1 MNISIKICII
11 GIVFSYLTI
20 GCAEK
25 FLDVQPG
32 SQYSSDFLNTKEGVE
47 AITNSAYQNI
57 LLTGDAGVNRIY
69 VEESCTDVFINF
81 RGLLNGNLQPFMDF
95 TWAAS
100 QVYLQDFWRSNYRA
114 IRDANLLLDAIP
126 EHPQLNDA
134 EKRQLSG
141 EMHFIR
147 GFAYAYLYSWFGAVP
162 LVTPDS
168 ELLLPRSTDAETR
181 AQIEGDLTAAIEE
194 LNTTAPLY
202 GRATKGAALGLLAQ
216 YYLQTRQWEKASRTA
231 QQVID
236 LNLYGLWPDVRTL
249 FALNNEGNK
258 EMIYAAPAI
267 AMNGHGNVWIAN
279 ALPPGYPTDVM
290 NTATQVCLPLA
301 FYQTFADDDQRKA
314 LILTHYTN
322 KSGTAINL
330 TTGEEYQN
338 PRSFKYPLDPAQ
350 VERHGGMDFPI
361 LRYAE
366 ILLIKAEADV
376 MAGKSIADA
385 LPYLNQVHTRAGLLP
400 YREADI
406 ADRNEFIEFV
416 LNERKWE
423 FFSEGRR
430 RQDLLRHDQFLQNAI
445 DRGKQA
451 QAFRTLF
458 PIPQS
463 EMDANPNLV
472 QNDGY

>member
-1 MNISIKICII
+1 MNISIKTFIF
-11 GIVFSYLTI
+11 GIAFSCLAS

-32 SQYSSDFLNTKEGVE
+32 SQYSSDFLNTKEGIE

-100 QVYLQDFWRSNYRA
+100 QGYLQDFWRSNYRA

-147 GFAYAYLYSWFGAVP
+147 GFAYAYLYSWFGSVP
-162 LVTPDS
+162 LVTPES

-181 AQIEGDLTAAIEE
+181 AQIESDLMAATDE
-194 LNTTAPLY
+194 LNTTTPLY
-202 GRATKGAALGLLAQ
+202 GRATKGAAFGLLAQ
-216 YYLQTRQWEKASRTA
+216 YYLQTKQWEKASEAA

-236 LNLYGLWPDVRTL
+236 LKLYELWPDVRTL

-267 AMNGHGNVWIAN
+267 AMNGHGNVWMAN

-301 FYQTFADDDQRKA
+301 FYQTFADGDQRKE
-314 LILTHYTN
+314 LILTRYTN
-322 KSGTAINL
+322 KNGAVINL

-366 ILLIKAEADV
+366 IVLIKAEADV
-376 MAGKSIADA
+376 MAGKNVADA

-406 ADRNEFIEFV
+406 PDQHAFIELV

>member
-1 MNISIKICII
+1 MNISIKTFII
-11 GIVFSYLTI
+11 GLTFSCLAS
-20 GCAEK
+20 GCAEQ

-32 SQYSSDFLNTKEGVE
+32 SQYSSDFLNTKEGIE

-69 VEESCTDVFINF
+69 VEESCTDVFVNF

-100 QVYLQDFWRSNYRA
+100 QGYLQDFWRRNYRA

-147 GFAYAYLYSWFGAVP
+147 GFAYAYLYSWFGPVP

-168 ELLLPRSTDAETR
+168 ELLLARSNDAETR
-181 AQIEGDLTAAIEE
+181 AQVESDLTAAADE
-194 LNTTAPLY
+194 LSTTTPLY
-202 GRATKGAALGLLAQ
+202 GRATRGAALGLLAQ
-216 YYLQTRQWEKASRTA
+216 YYLQTRQWEKASETA
-231 QQVID
+231 QKVID
-236 LNLYGLWPDVRTL
+236 LQIYDLWPDVRTL
-249 FALNNEGNK
+249 FAIANEGNK

-267 AMNGHGNVWIAN
+267 AMEGYGNVWIAN
-279 ALPPGYPTDVM
+279 ALPPGYNTDVM
-290 NTATQVCLPLA
+290 NTATQVCIPLA
-301 FYQTFADDDQRKA
+301 FYKTFADDDQRKA
-314 LILTHYTN
+314 LILAQYTN
-322 KSGTAINL
+322 KNGAVIQL

-338 PRSFKYPLDPAQ
+338 PRSFKYPYDPAQ
-350 VERHGGMDFPI
+350 IERHGGADFPI
-361 LRYAE
+361 IRYAE

-376 MAGKSIADA
+376 MAGKSLEDA
-385 LPYLNQVHTRAGLLP
+385 LPYLNSVHTRSGLPP
-400 YREADI
+400 YQIGDVSDKAH
-406 ADRNEFIEFV
+406 FIN
-416 LNERKWE
+416 LLLDERKWE
-423 FFSEGRR
+423 FFSEGKR

-445 DRGKQA
+445 DRNKNA
-451 QAFRTLF
+451 QPFRKLF

-463 EMDANPNLV
+463 EIDANPNLV